1 LTLTLHNDKI
11 KMKRASALVVGG
23 GPCGIFAVGSLLK
36 SRAFQHVTWCS
47 DDSFQCGRL
56 PIYSSVPAN
65 TRNDF
70 LLDAFQALP
79 SLNFNTCDERHV
91 LQANPTSTSPLS
103 TSLGALVHATHHLR
117 QRDDVEDL
125 SVRISQLQLGTDKRW
140 RASSEDDV
148 VGTFD
153 SVVLCLGARP
163 SRPASSIISE
173 LNRRGI
179 VLLDHDDAVSPN
191 FFLHGRQS
199 RKKLTK
205 GKRMIVV
212 GASHSGCL
220 AARNA
225 VLHGGVESVDL
236 LGLDPAGIR
245 FAVERDEGD
254 WIKYDG
260 TGLKGKVAEWMR
272 KELAK
277 KGKSGKEGRRCRI
290 RYHCVKDGDGEESTL
305 QKIVE
310 LGGEVVTWTTGFT
323 AKESCDVSYTLFD
336 IYIVVEF
343 FVIHRWTHMV
353 FSLLVSFFLFFP
365 SYSTHSLFLF
375 CFLCRTW

>member
-1 LTLTLHNDKI
+1 
-11 KMKRASALVVGG
+11 MKRASALVVGG

-70 LLDAFQALP
+70 LVDAFQALP

-125 SVRISQLQLGTDKRW
+125 SVRISQLQLGTDKKW
-140 RASSEDDV
+140 RASSEDNAS

-163 SRPASSIISE
+163 SRPAPSTISE
-173 LNRRGI
+173 LNRLGI
-179 VLLDHDDAVSPN
+179 FLLDHDDAVSPN
-191 FFLHGRQS
+191 FFHGRQS
-199 RKKLTK
+199 RKKLVK
-205 GKRMIVV
+205 GKKMIVV

-272 KELAK
+272 EELAK
-277 KGKSGKEGRRCRI
+277 EEGRCRI
-290 RYHCVKDGDGEESTL
+290 RYHCVEGGEEGVEGGGEESTL

-310 LGGEVVTWTTGFT
+310 LSGEVVTWTTGFT
-323 AKESCDVSYTLFD
+323 AKESCDVSYTFCFD
-336 IYIVVEF
+336 INI
-343 FVIHRWTHMV
+343 
-353 FSLLVSFFLFFP
+353 LLLSFLSFTGGLTWCSHCWFLSFFFLPPVQHICCFFFFRFAEHG
-365 SYSTHSLFLF
+365 SFG
-375 CFLCRTW
+375 